1 MEGLLTH
8 TYQVASHTTVNDP
21 TFGDLLKLGIDLE
34 DAHAGGDDDALL
46 SSPVKVPAQI
56 MVFKG
61 VEGHVE
67 HFQKVAPGR
76 RRDARLGN
84 WLVVVVGLMAVS
96 AAGSAGSGI
105 QNIWSLTQ
113 DQRFVPQSFQ

>member
-1 MEGLLTH
+1 MKRLLTH
-8 TYQVASHTTVNDP
+8 TYQVASHTAVNDP
-21 TFGDLLKLGIDLE
+21 AFGDLLKLGIDLE

-46 SSPVKVPAQI
+46 SSPVQVPAQI

-84 WLVVVVGLMAVS
+84 GFVVVVWGLMAVS

-105 QNIWSLTQ
+105 QNFWS
-113 DQRFVPQSFQ
+113 